1 MEKSDRILHAAF
13 RTADVRERFGNL
25 LNISPQTM
33 NIEELRE
40 FCLSLKGAEESMPFD
55 DEVLVFS
62 IKGKMFCLTGISNYE
77 FIILKCDPEEAIE
90 LRERHPEVSPGYHMN
105 KKHWNS
111 IRTDGSI
118 SDKLFREWIRKSYDL
133 AVAGLPKKIRQELGL

>member
-1 MEKSDRILHAAF
+1 
-13 RTADVRERFGNL
+13 
-25 LNISPQTM
+25 M

-62 IKGKMFCLTGISNYE
+62 IKGKMFCLTGISNNYE

-133 AVAGLPKKIRQELGL
+133 VVAGLPKKIRQELGL